1 MNSKDLTVQ
10 NKLIIIGLTV
20 STLLIFAIAGFAIT
34 KIQQRLA
41 DGYTNFGQILTKTL
55 AIESFELT
63 KDYGRAQKQRILKAH
78 ARSIMANNT
87 EISLIEFKDD
97 KNIVYSTKENFPE
110 RSKKTKIIVDS
121 PIVNPEGQ
129 IIGSVLVGFS
139 GDMIS
144 SVTKTT
150 KNSMSIVFT
159 LAWLVFTVV
168 VIVNTFLITRELRIL
183 HNGVKAIS
191 GGAFGT
197 TLNLRDASGEIK
209 ELFNAFNDMSVR
221 LHAYEEQNV
230 EQLTVE
236 RNKLEAILMSIAN
249 GVVVCDNYDNVIMVN
264 NFAQQMLEVKDS
276 EILGTKIQNY
286 YDSEGTLCFKP
297 KIVEFKASAL
307 ESLEKKPI
315 EFNIE
320 VDQTILKA
328 IMSPIFSKSRDYLGY
343 IIVLIDITKEAQI
356 DKLKSDFISN
366 VSHELRTPVTI
377 LRSYAETL
385 YTMGDEFDKKNQKE
399 FIEIINTEVIR
410 LNNMV
415 NDILDFSRLESP
427 NVKILKHPG
436 NIMETI
442 ERTVESVKVLAQ
454 QKNITFS
461 IIKEPDLP
469 KVSYNEESIERV
481 MNNLLSNAI
490 KYSPKNSKVK
500 IRAEV
505 AKNPEFVEV
514 TVEDNGIGIAPEHLD
529 KIFDRFYRIENDS
542 HQIKGTGLGLHL
554 VKIAVEK
561 HHNGE
566 IFVNSKP
573 AEGSTF
579 GFRIPIQDVLRPD
592 ITNADAKEADA
603 SCAEDRASSATTADS
618 QKNES
623 GA

>member
-1 MNSKDLTVQ
+1 MSSKDLTVQ
-10 NKLIIIGLTV
+10 NKLIITALSV

-55 AIESFELT
+55 AIETFELT
-63 KDYGRAQKQRILKAH
+63 KNYADVQKQSILKAH
-78 ARSIMANNT
+78 ARSIIANNR
-87 EISLIEFKDD
+87 EISLIEFKTDTE
-97 KNIVYSTKENFPE
+97 VTYSSKEDFPE
-110 RSKKTKIIVDS
+110 RSEKTKIIVDS
-121 PIVNPEGQ
+121 PIVNQDGK
-129 IIGSVLVGFS
+129 ILGSILVGFS
-139 GDMIS
+139 GDMIT

-150 KNSMSIVFT
+150 KNSMLVVFT
-159 LAWLVFTVV
+159 LAWIVFTLV
-168 VIVNTFLITRELRIL
+168 VIVNVFLITRELRIL
-183 HNGVKAIS
+183 HNGVRAIS

-197 TLNLRDASGEIK
+197 TLNLEDASGEIK

-230 EQLTVE
+230 EQLTLE

-264 NFAQQMLEVKDS
+264 NFAQQMLEVKS
-276 EILGTKIQNY
+276 EEILGTKIQNY
-286 YDSEGTLCFKP
+286 YDSNGTHCFKP
-297 KIVEFKASAL
+297 KIAEFKECAL
-307 ESLEKKPI
+307 ETLEKKPI

-320 VDQTILKA
+320 VDKTVLKA

-343 IIVLIDITKEAQI
+343 IIVLIDVTKEAQI

-366 VSHELRTPVTI
+366 VSHELRTPVTV

-385 YTMGDEFDKKNQKE
+385 HMMGDEFDRENQKE

-415 NDILDFSRLESP
+415 NDILDFSRLEAP
-427 NVKILKHPG
+427 NMNIPQFEV

-442 ERTVESVKVLAQ
+442 ERTVEGVGILAQ
-454 QKNITFS
+454 QKNIAFS
-461 IIKEPDLP
+461 IIKEPELP
-469 KVSYNEESIERV
+469 LVCCNEDSIERV

-490 KYSPKNSKVK
+490 KYSSNNSKVK

-505 AKNPEFVEV
+505 AKNPDFIEI
-514 TVEDNGIGIAPEHLD
+514 TVEDNGIGIAPEYLE

-554 VKIAVEK
+554 VKIAIEK
-561 HHNGE
+561 HHGGE
-566 IFVNSKP
+566 IFVHSKP
-573 AEGSTF
+573 GEGSTF
-579 GFRIPIQDVLRPD
+579 GFRIPIKGIKKLTVQNSNE
-592 ITNADAKEADA
+592 I
-603 SCAEDRASSATTADS
+603 SA
-618 QKNES
+618 
-623 GA
+623 